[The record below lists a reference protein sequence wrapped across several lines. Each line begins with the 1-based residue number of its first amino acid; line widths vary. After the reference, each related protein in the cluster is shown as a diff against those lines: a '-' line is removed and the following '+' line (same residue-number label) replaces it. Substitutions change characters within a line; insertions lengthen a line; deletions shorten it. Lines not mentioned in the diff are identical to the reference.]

1 MKGLSIL
8 LGFTLLGYLI
18 GSTLQLP
25 VAGNVVGLIL
35 LVVSLFAGWVK
46 LEWIEDTA
54 QFLLRHMMIFF
65 APIIVGTM
73 MFFGRI
79 GAEWLPIAASLIGAT
94 IVVLLVSGGVT
105 ERMGRMAEKAK
116 EKTNE

>member
-18 GSTLQLP
+18 RSVLDIP
-25 VAGNVVGLIL
+25 VAGNVIGLIL
-35 LVVSLFAGWVK
+35 LVISLFAGWVK
-46 LEWIEDTA
+46 LEWVEDTA

-73 MFFGRI
+73 LFFGRI
-79 GAEWLPIAASLIGAT
+79 GSEWLPIAASLIGAT
-94 IVVLLVSGGVT
+94 VIVLLVSGYVT
-105 ERMGRMAEKAK
+105 ARLAGKQEEKAH
-116 EKTNE
+116 E